1 MLSEEQVEII
11 SDAIRPLF
19 QYLENEIIKD
29 VAKRIE
35 KAEKYTRTVEVK
47 IEAMKRLGYSP
58 AKIRAKV
65 MKLLMEDEGFQQL
78 IQENTV
84 AYKKECK
91 KLMEK
96 AQKSTDALV
105 KELAQ
110 SAANMSFSDDVTI
123 WEEHGKKLQD
133 DSYLKELVEAIC
145 EQTNGEMKNLTNT
158 RAVGFHT
165 KSGLKKLPDVYR
177 NELDK
182 ALIKICTGTY
192 SSTEVVNET
201 IHNLAESGLRSIDY
215 NRGRSMQIDTAAKVA
230 VRTAVNQIQANV
242 QNENIRRTGEN
253 LVYVSSHWGAR
264 DKGEGVENHAKWQGK
279 VYFIHPDKEYAE
291 EAERIDQDAIEDI
304 WQCTG
309 YSPDGSR
316 TNNPL
321 GLHGYNCRHQHRVW
335 FEGISSKPEEPL
347 EPGPYAIDGKT
358 YTYYEMTQK
367 MRQMERKVRAFRR
380 EREALK
386 ALDQPVDILN
396 ASISEKTRE
405 YTEFCEKYNL
415 KPRTENLRV
424 EPNSSDVKKTKAW
437 KEYEGLAKQEQRSK
451 REDLTEAEYGAIIKY
466 VSPDSYVLND
476 KLRREADSVL
486 TDLEL
491 EWIKNIN
498 AALGKLPKYKGNL
511 NRSIQFGYEEDAI
524 AFYNSLEKG
533 SYYIP
538 KQFLSTTMDEC
549 YNDDAQV
556 QMYIADAKKGSVL
569 GKLGIENE
577 VLYPINSRFVV
588 VEKVEHDGKYWILM
602 EEE

>member
-78 IQENTV
+78 IQENTI

-96 AQKSTDALV
+96 AQKSTDALIR
-105 KELAQ
+105 ELAQ

-242 QNENIRRTGEN
+242 QNENIGRTGEN

-291 EAERIDQDAIEDI
+291 EAERIGQNAIEDI
-304 WQCTG
+304 WECTG

-316 TNNPL
+316 TDDPL

-335 FEGISSKPEEPL
+335 FEGISSKPEEPP
-347 EPGPYAIDGKT
+347 EPGPYDIDGKT

-367 MRQMERKVRAFRR
+367 MRQMERKVRALRR
-380 EREALK
+380 ECEALK

-437 KEYEGLAKQEQRSK
+437 KEYEGLAKQE
-451 REDLTEAEYGAIIKY
+451 EDAKI
-466 VSPDSYVLND
+466 
-476 KLRREADSVL
+476 
-486 TDLEL
+486 EL
-491 EWIKNIN
+491 EEYK
-498 AALGKLPKYKGNL
+498 KL
-511 NRSIQFGYEEDAI
+511 
-524 AFYNSLEKG
+524 LEKRDVVIKSQEKSSLTIEG
-533 SYYIP
+533 KCNSIADLVDENGKVITRRVY
-538 KQFLSTTMDEC
+538 DEC
-549 YNDDAQV
+549 GKVKIDYDTSDHNRPKFHPTGAHKHV
-556 QMYIADAKKGSVL
+556 FNFDAKKNRSNWK
-569 GKLGIENE
+569 KLSELDLKKNDDIIQRGVNYHE
-577 VLYPINSRFVV
+577 P
-588 VEKVEHDGKYWILM
+588 KD
-602 EEE
+602 

>member
-78 IQENTV
+78 IQENTI

-242 QNENIRRTGEN
+242 QNENIRGTGEN
-253 LVYVSSHWGAR
+253 LVYVSSHLGAR

-279 VYFIHPDKEYAE
+279 VYFIHPDKAYAE
-291 EAERIDQDAIEDI
+291 EAERIGQDAIEDI

-347 EPGPYAIDGKT
+347 EPGPYDIDGKK

-367 MRQMERKVRAFRR
+367 MRQMERKVRALRR
-380 EREALK
+380 EREVLK
-386 ALDQPVDILN
+386 ALDQPLDILN

-437 KEYEGLAKQEQRSK
+437 KEYEGLAKQE
-451 REDLTEAEYGAIIKY
+451 EDAKI
-466 VSPDSYVLND
+466 
-476 KLRREADSVL
+476 
-486 TDLEL
+486 EL
-491 EWIKNIN
+491 EEYK
-498 AALGKLPKYKGNL
+498 KL
-511 NRSIQFGYEEDAI
+511 
-524 AFYNSLEKG
+524 LEKRDVVIKSQEKSSLPIEG
-533 SYYIP
+533 KCNSIADLVDENGKVITRRVY
-538 KQFLSTTMDEC
+538 DEC
-549 YNDDAQV
+549 GKVKIDYDTSDHNRPKFHPTGAHKHV
-556 QMYIADAKKGSVL
+556 FNFDAKKNRSNWK
-569 GKLGIENE
+569 KLSELDLKKNDDIIQRGVN
-577 VLYPINSRFVV
+577 YHGPKN
-588 VEKVEHDGKYWILM
+588 
-602 EEE
+602 

>member
-78 IQENTV
+78 IQENTI

-96 AQKSTDALV
+96 AQKSTDALIR
-105 KELAQ
+105 ELAQ

-242 QNENIRRTGEN
+242 QNENIGRTGEN

-291 EAERIDQDAIEDI
+291 EAERIGQNAIEDI
-304 WQCTG
+304 WECTG

-316 TNNPL
+316 TDNPL

-335 FEGISSKPEEPL
+335 FEGISSKPEEPP
-347 EPGPYAIDGKT
+347 EPGPYDIDGKT

-367 MRQMERKVRAFRR
+367 MRQMERKVRALRR
-380 EREALK
+380 ECEALK

-437 KEYEGLAKQEQRSK
+437 KEYEGLAKQE
-451 REDLTEAEYGAIIKY
+451 EDAKI
-466 VSPDSYVLND
+466 
-476 KLRREADSVL
+476 
-486 TDLEL
+486 EL
-491 EWIKNIN
+491 EEYK
-498 AALGKLPKYKGNL
+498 KL
-511 NRSIQFGYEEDAI
+511 
-524 AFYNSLEKG
+524 LEKRDVVIKSQEKSSLPIEG
-533 SYYIP
+533 KCNSIADLVDENGKVITRRVY
-538 KQFLSTTMDEC
+538 DEC
-549 YNDDAQV
+549 GKVKIDYDTSDHNRPKFHPTGAHKHV
-556 QMYIADAKKGSVL
+556 FNFDAKKNRSNWK
-569 GKLGIENE
+569 KLSELDLKKNDDIIQRGVNYHE
-577 VLYPINSRFVV
+577 P
-588 VEKVEHDGKYWILM
+588 KD
-602 EEE
+602 